1 MDEEFWLMISRT
13 RVTEALSEEISNEE
27 SSALLCR
34 RQRWHRSILGRV
46 TLFLLIGIIVSYG
59 VGASAG
65 WFLVD
70 KSAQDQWRRQAD
82 INAHIMSYIVRS
94 IYTSAVARMDDAG
107 QVKSI
112 VTDNFFGDDDSI
124 LQTGFNP
131 VDVLSLAAMQTN
143 NRVWLFQYRAKE
155 GFVNVTDA
163 GGGAGGHVL
172 QLEKRRPVTPDMLT
186 TTFAGFVCID
196 GKTYFASVLPILA
209 PSGELLGALVSSIG
223 EKPGLYRIHDTL
235 LRNSLIGLWMVLV
248 AMGLIISLLMRQFFY
263 SVPTLIQA
271 LTRIAHGDTENVTPF
286 LQRDDEIGH
295 LAFAIEKLRQAMVEW
310 EHLQQIKDTAQKME
324 YMAHHDQ
331 LTGLP
336 NRTFFSGALESSIAR
351 LKSKN
356 AHFNL
361 MLLDLDYFK
370 NVNDTYGH
378 PVGDSLLINVSERI
392 SLSVGSEDVVARLGG
407 DEFALIQQV
416 KEKPIQEARR
426 LAERIISA
434 ISAPFYCQGHEFC
447 VGISIGIASAPLH
460 GETSQI
466 LMKNADVA
474 LYASKSAGRN
484 NYHYFEYGMA
494 MPSPAQDIKE
504 LDIEGALSR
513 KEFELY
519 YQPLMRLADDTIIG
533 YEALVRWRHDFQEL
547 LMPDVFIALAERT
560 GLIVKLGEWIIQ
572 QACHDAMTYFSD
584 RQCVS
589 VNISGIQVHHPG
601 LADTLARALE
611 QSGLPASRIELEI
624 TESILLDRQG
634 ALPVLQQIRAMG
646 VAIALDDLGTG
657 YSSLDCLADFP
668 FTRVKLD
675 KGLVAGME
683 ARESKRVIVPSII
696 GLVNQLGMECIAE
709 GVETDRQL
717 HLLRHVGCEYAQGHR
732 IGEARPVTAITG

>member
-1 MDEEFWLMISRT
+1 MISRT
-13 RVTEALSEEISNEE
+13 RVTEELSEEISSEE
-27 SSALLCR
+27 ISALRCR

-59 VGASAG
+59 VGAAAG

-70 KSAQDQWRRQAD
+70 KSSQEQWRRQAD

-94 IYTSAVARMDDAG
+94 IYTSAVAPMDEAG

-112 VTDNFFGDDDSI
+112 VTDNFFGDDASI

-143 NRVWLFQYRAKE
+143 NRVWLFRYREKE
-155 GFVNVTDA
+155 GFVDVAHTD
-163 GGGAGGHVL
+163 GGAGGQVL
-172 QLEKRRPVTPDMLT
+172 QLEKGRPLTPEALT
-186 TTFAGFVCID
+186 TTFADFVCID

-209 PSGELLGALVSSIG
+209 PSGKLLGALVSSVG
-223 EKPGLYRIHDTL
+223 EKQGLYRIHHTL
-235 LRNSLIGLWMVLV
+235 LRNSLIGLWMVLM
-248 AMGLIISLLMRQFFY
+248 AMGLIISLFMRQFFY
-263 SVPTLIQA
+263 SVPALIQA
-271 LTRIAHGDTENVTPF
+271 LTRIAHGDTANVTPL

-336 NRTFFSGALESSIAR
+336 NRTFFNGALESAIVR
-351 LKSKN
+351 LQSKN

-370 NVNDTYGH
+370 SVNDTYGH
-378 PVGDSLLINVSERI
+378 PVGDALLISVSERI
-392 SLSVGSEDVVARLGG
+392 SLSVGGEDVVARLGG
-407 DEFALIQQV
+407 DEFALIQLV

-460 GETSQI
+460 GEISQS
-466 LMKNADVA
+466 LMKHADVA

-484 NYHYFEYGMA
+484 SYRYFEYGMT
-494 MPSPAQDIKE
+494 MPSPAQNARE

-519 YQPLMRLADDTIIG
+519 YQPLIRLTDNAVIG
-533 YEALVRWRHDFQEL
+533 YEALVRWRHDCREL

-560 GLIVKLGEWIIQ
+560 GLIIKLGEWIIQ
-572 QACHDAMTYFSD
+572 QACRDAVARFSA

-589 VNISGIQVHHPG
+589 VNISGIQIHHPG
-601 LADTLARALE
+601 FADILARALE
-611 QSGLPASRIELEI
+611 ESGLPASRIALEI

-634 ALPVLQQIRAMG
+634 ALPVLQQIRSMG
-646 VAIALDDLGTG
+646 VAIALDDFGTG
-657 YSSLDCLADFP
+657 YSSLDCLSDFP

-683 ARESKRVIVPSII
+683 EHESKRVIVRGIM
-696 GLVNQLGMECIAE
+696 GLVKQLGMECVAE

-717 HLLRHVGCEYAQGHR
+717 ALLRHSGCEFAQGNR
-732 IGEARPVTAITG
+732 IGAARPVTAIAAE